1 MRPLLNLLTFFLTIA
16 VFFGS
21 AFFVLVKLFSSINF
35 SPDTKAWKE
44 TLRRLRERLQQQAG
58 DTLVPWDKEMFSLL
72 SLNQTNIKKAG
83 WMDGTYSGTF
93 TTIYHEPVL
102 AYAGRKSGA
111 NGVLVARTSDRELI
125 FRQKGK
131 ETEIWVNSQP
141 FGVFVDGAL
150 LSAGR
155 TSHLLAQFNAGSEES
170 ELPVLLGNK
179 TAAAISNPDKK
190 TGPNPRA
197 LTLLRDLTPDEENAL
212 LALALLKMVR

>member
-1 MRPLLNLLTFFLTIA
+1 MRALFNLLTFLLTTVAFL
-16 VFFGS
+16 GG
-21 AFFVLVKLFSSINF
+21 AFFILVRLFSSINF

-44 TLRRLRERLQQQAG
+44 TLRRLREKLQQQAG
-58 DTLVPWDKEMFSLL
+58 STLVPWDKEMFSLL
-72 SLNQTNIKKAG
+72 SLNQISTKKGG
-83 WMDGTYSGTF
+83 WMDSTYSGTF

-111 NGVLVARTSDRELI
+111 NGVLVARTSDREFI

-131 ETEIWVNSQP
+131 EIEIWINSQP
-141 FGVFVDGAL
+141 FGVLVDGTL

-155 TSHLLAQFNAGSEES
+155 TSQLLAQFNANSEES
-170 ELPVLLGNK
+170 QLPVLLGNN

-190 TGPNPRA
+190 NSPNPRA

-212 LALALLKMVR
+212 LALALVKMIR